1 MARTISKN
9 PRRWERLLMV
19 LANGG
24 IISKEQIG
32 ATMQYDAMYRIS
44 TEMWW
49 LKKQGAIVK
58 THKTGREVSGYELVN
73 VKEMVKVLKDRGFA
87 PLELVAVKTKPAKAA
102 AKPAAKPVTKT
113 KIKTVTKTKTK
124 TKSKPVQSMD
134 ELKVTEVTE
143 QVTEVS
149 TDEVLEITE

>member
-1 MARTISKN
+1 MAARKE

-49 LKKQGAIVK
+49 LKVQGAVVK
-58 THKTGREVSGYELVN
+58 THKTGRTVSGYELVN

-87 PLELVAVKTKPAKAA
+87 PLDLVAVKTKPVKSVVAKVTKPK
-102 AKPAAKPVTKT
+102 AKTVKAKPVK
-113 KIKTVTKTKTK
+113 
-124 TKSKPVQSMD
+124 SMD
-134 ELKVTEVTE
+134 ELKTQATEVTE

-149 TDEVLEITE
+149 TDDVVEITE

>member
-24 IISKEQIG
+24 VISKEQIG
-32 ATMQYDAMYRIS
+32 ATMQYDAVYRLS

-49 LKKQGAIVK
+49 LKKQGAV
-58 THKTGREVSGYELVN
+58 GREVTGYELVN
-73 VKEMVKVLKDRGFA
+73 VKEMIKLLKDRGFA
-87 PLELVAVKTKPAKAA
+87 PLELVAVKSKP
-102 AKPAAKPVTKT
+102 AKPAAKPVA
-113 KIKTVTKTKTK
+113 KTKTK
-124 TKSKPVQSMD
+124 TVAKTKTKPVQSMD

-149 TDEVLEITE
+149 TNEVLEITE

>member
-24 IISKEQIG
+24 VISKEQIG

-44 TEMWW
+44 TEMWA
-49 LKKQGAIVK
+49 LKVQGAIVK
-58 THKTGREVSGYELVN
+58 THKTGREVTGYELVN
-73 VKEMVKVLKDRGFA
+73 VKEMIKLLKDLGFA
-87 PLELVAVKTKPAKAA
+87 PLELVAVKSKPAKV
-102 AKPAAKPVTKT
+102 AAKPVAKP
-113 KIKTVTKTKTK
+113 KTKTVAK
-124 TKSKPVQSMD
+124 TKTKPVQSMD

>member
-24 IISKEQIG
+24 VISKEQIG
-32 ATMQYDAMYRIS
+32 ATMQYDAVYRLS

-49 LKKQGAIVK
+49 LKKQGAVVK
-58 THKTGREVSGYELVN
+58 THKTGREVTGYELVN
-73 VKEMVKVLKDRGFA
+73 VKEMIKVLKDRGFA
-87 PLELVAVKTKPAKAA
+87 PLPLVAVKSKPAKV
-102 AKPAAKPVTKT
+102 AAKPVAKTKT
-113 KIKTVTKTKTK
+113 KTVAKTKTKTK
-124 TKSKPVQSMD
+124 TKPVKSMD

>member
-1 MARTISKN
+1 MAARKE

-49 LKKQGAIVK
+49 LKVQGAVVK
-58 THKTGREVSGYELVN
+58 THKTGRTVSGYELVN
-73 VKEMVKVLKDRGFA
+73 VKEMIKVLKDRGFA
-87 PLELVAVKTKPAKAA
+87 PLELVAVKSKPVKAVVAKVTKPKAKTV
-102 AKPAAKPVTKT
+102 KAKPVK
-113 KIKTVTKTKTK
+113 
-124 TKSKPVQSMD
+124 SMD
-134 ELKVTEVTE
+134 ELKTQATEVTE

-149 TDEVLEITE
+149 TDDVVEITE

>member
-24 IISKEQIG
+24 VISKEQIG
-32 ATMQYDAMYRIS
+32 ATMQYDAVYRLS

-49 LKKQGAIVK
+49 LKKQGAVVK

-73 VKEMVKVLKDRGFA
+73 VKEMIKLLKDRGFA
-87 PLELVAVKTKPAKAA
+87 PLELVAVKSKP
-102 AKPAAKPVTKT
+102 AKPAAKPVA
-113 KIKTVTKTKTK
+113 KTKTK
-124 TKSKPVQSMD
+124 TVAKTKTKPVKSMD

>member
-24 IISKEQIG
+24 VISKEQIG
-32 ATMQYDAMYRIS
+32 ATMQYDAVYRLS

-49 LKKQGAIVK
+49 LKKQGAVVK

-73 VKEMVKVLKDRGFA
+73 VKEMIKLLKDRGFA
-87 PLELVAVKTKPAKAA
+87 PLELVAVKSKPAKV
-102 AKPAAKPVTKT
+102 AAKPVA
-113 KIKTVTKTKTK
+113 KTKTK
-124 TKSKPVQSMD
+124 TVAKTKTKPVQSMD

-149 TDEVLEITE
+149 TNEVLEITE

>member
-24 IISKEQIG
+24 VISKEQIG
-32 ATMQYDAMYRIS
+32 ATMQYDAVYRLS

-49 LKKQGAIVK
+49 LKKQGAVVK

-73 VKEMVKVLKDRGFA
+73 VKEMIKLLKDRGFA
-87 PLELVAVKTKPAKAA
+87 PLELVAVKSKP
-102 AKPAAKPVTKT
+102 AKPAAKPVA
-113 KIKTVTKTKTK
+113 KTKTK
-124 TKSKPVQSMD
+124 TVAKTKTKPVQSMD

>member
-1 MARTISKN
+1 MAARKE

-49 LKKQGAIVK
+49 LKVQGAVVK
-58 THKTGREVSGYELVN
+58 THKTGRTVSGYELVN
-73 VKEMVKVLKDRGFA
+73 VKEMIKVLKDRGFA
-87 PLELVAVKTKPAKAA
+87 PLPLVAVESKPVVAVKAKVAKTKTVKTKPVK
-102 AKPAAKPVTKT
+102 
-113 KIKTVTKTKTK
+113 
-124 TKSKPVQSMD
+124 SMD
-134 ELKVTEVTE
+134 ELKSETTQVTE

-149 TDEVLEITE
+149 TDDVVEITD

>member
-1 MARTISKN
+1 MAARKE

-24 IISKEQIG
+24 IITKEQIG

-49 LKKQGAIVK
+49 LKKQGAVVK
-58 THKTGREVSGYELVN
+58 THRSGRAVVGYELMN
-73 VKEMVKVLKDRGFA
+73 VKEMVKVLKDRGFS
-87 PLELVAVKTKPAKAA
+87 PLELVAVKTKTTKTV
-102 AKPAAKPVTKT
+102 AKPAAKTKT
-113 KIKTVTKTKTK
+113 K
-124 TKSKPVQSMD
+124 PVKSMD
-134 ELKVTEVTE
+134 ELKTQSTEVTE

-149 TDEVLEITE
+149 ADDVVEITE

>member
-1 MARTISKN
+1 MARTISAN

-24 IISKEQIG
+24 VISKEQIG
-32 ATMQYDAMYRIS
+32 ATMQYDAVYRLS

-49 LKKQGAIVK
+49 LKKQGAVVK
-58 THKTGREVSGYELVN
+58 THKTGREVTGYELVN
-73 VKEMVKVLKDRGFA
+73 VKEMVKVLKDRGFS
-87 PLELVAVKTKPAKAA
+87 PLELVAVKSKPAKAVT
-102 AKPAAKPVTKT
+102 KPAAKPVAK
-113 KIKTVTKTKTK
+113 TKTKTVAK

-134 ELKVTEVTE
+134 ELKVAEVTE

-149 TDEVLEITE
+149 TDDVVEITE

>member
-24 IISKEQIG
+24 VISKEQIG
-32 ATMQYDAMYRIS
+32 ATMQYDAVYRLS

-49 LKKQGAIVK
+49 LKKQGAVVK

-73 VKEMVKVLKDRGFA
+73 VKEMIKLLKDRGFA
-87 PLELVAVKTKPAKAA
+87 PLELVAVKSKPAKV
-102 AKPAAKPVTKT
+102 AAKPVA
-113 KIKTVTKTKTK
+113 KTKTK
-124 TKSKPVQSMD
+124 TVAKTKTKPVQSMD

-143 QVTEVS
+143 QVTKVS

>member
-24 IISKEQIG
+24 VISKEQIG
-32 ATMQYDAMYRIS
+32 VTMQYDAVYRLS

-49 LKKQGAIVK
+49 LKKQGAVVK
-58 THKTGREVSGYELVN
+58 THKTGREVTGYELVN
-73 VKEMVKVLKDRGFA
+73 VKEMIKVLKDRGFA
-87 PLELVAVKTKPAKAA
+87 PLPLVAVKSKPAKV
-102 AKPAAKPVTKT
+102 AAKPVA
-113 KIKTVTKTKTK
+113 KTKTK
-124 TKSKPVQSMD
+124 TVAKTKTKPVKSMD

>member
-24 IISKEQIG
+24 VISKEQIG

-49 LKKQGAIVK
+49 LKKQGAVVK
-58 THKTGREVSGYELVN
+58 THKTGREVTGYELVN
-73 VKEMVKVLKDRGFA
+73 VKEMIKVLKDRGFA
-87 PLELVAVKTKPAKAA
+87 PLELVAVKSKPAKV
-102 AKPAAKPVTKT
+102 AAKPVAKP
-113 KIKTVTKTKTK
+113 KTKTVAK
-124 TKSKPVQSMD
+124 TKTKPVQSMD

>member
-1 MARTISKN
+1 MAARKE

-49 LKKQGAIVK
+49 LKVQGAVVK
-58 THKTGREVSGYELVN
+58 THKTGRTVSGYELIN
-73 VKEMVKVLKDRGFA
+73 VKEMIKVLKDRGFA
-87 PLELVAVKTKPAKAA
+87 PLELVAVKSKPVKAVVAKVTKPKAKTV
-102 AKPAAKPVTKT
+102 KAKPVK
-113 KIKTVTKTKTK
+113 
-124 TKSKPVQSMD
+124 SMD
-134 ELKVTEVTE
+134 ELKTETTEVTE
-143 QVTEVS
+143 EVIEVS
-149 TDEVLEITE
+149 TDDVVEVIG

>member
-1 MARTISKN
+1 MAARKE

-49 LKKQGAIVK
+49 LKVQGAVVK
-58 THKTGREVSGYELVN
+58 THKNGRAVSGYELVN
-73 VKEMVKVLKDRGFA
+73 VKEMIKVLKDRGFA
-87 PLELVAVKTKPAKAA
+87 PLELVTVKSKPVVAVKAKVAKTKTVKTKPVK
-102 AKPAAKPVTKT
+102 
-113 KIKTVTKTKTK
+113 
-124 TKSKPVQSMD
+124 SMD
-134 ELKVTEVTE
+134 ELKAETTQVTE

-149 TDEVLEITE
+149 TDDVVEITD

>member
-24 IISKEQIG
+24 VISKEQIG
-32 ATMQYDAMYRIS
+32 ATMQYDAMCRIS
-44 TEMWW
+44 TEMWA
-49 LKKQGAIVK
+49 LKVQGAIVK
-58 THKTGREVSGYELVN
+58 THKTGREVTGYELVN
-73 VKEMVKVLKDRGFA
+73 VKEMIKLLKDRGFA
-87 PLELVAVKTKPAKAA
+87 PLELVAVKSKPAKV
-102 AKPAAKPVTKT
+102 AAKPVAKP
-113 KIKTVTKTKTK
+113 KTKTVAK
-124 TKSKPVQSMD
+124 TKTKPVQSMD

>member
-1 MARTISKN
+1 MAARKE

-49 LKKQGAIVK
+49 LKVQGAVVK
-58 THKTGREVSGYELVN
+58 THKTGRTVSGYELIN
-73 VKEMVKVLKDRGFA
+73 VKEMIKVLKDRGFA
-87 PLELVAVKTKPAKAA
+87 PLELVAVKSKPVKTVVAKVTKPKAKTV
-102 AKPAAKPVTKT
+102 KAKPVK
-113 KIKTVTKTKTK
+113 
-124 TKSKPVQSMD
+124 SMD
-134 ELKVTEVTE
+134 ELKTETTEVTE
-143 QVTEVS
+143 EVIEVS
-149 TDEVLEITE
+149 TDDVVEITG

>member
-1 MARTISKN
+1 MAARKE

-49 LKKQGAIVK
+49 LKVQGAVVK
-58 THKTGREVSGYELVN
+58 THKTGRTVSGYELVN
-73 VKEMVKVLKDRGFA
+73 VKEMLKVLKDRGFA
-87 PLELVAVKTKPAKAA
+87 PLDLVAVKVKPVKAVVAKVTKPKAKTV
-102 AKPAAKPVTKT
+102 KAKPVK
-113 KIKTVTKTKTK
+113 
-124 TKSKPVQSMD
+124 SMD
-134 ELKVTEVTE
+134 ELKTQTTEVTE

-149 TDEVLEITE
+149 IDDVVEITE

>member
-1 MARTISKN
+1 MAARKE

-49 LKKQGAIVK
+49 LKVQGAVVK
-58 THKTGREVSGYELVN
+58 THKTGRTVSGYELVN
-73 VKEMVKVLKDRGFA
+73 VKEMIKVLKDRGFA
-87 PLELVAVKTKPAKAA
+87 PLELVAVKS
-102 AKPAAKPVTKT
+102 KPVVAVKA
-113 KIKTVTKTKTK
+113 KVAKTKTVK
-124 TKSKPVQSMD
+124 TKPVKSMD
-134 ELKVTEVTE
+134 ELKSETTQVTE

-149 TDEVLEITE
+149 TDDVVEITD

>member
-1 MARTISKN
+1 MAARKE

-49 LKKQGAIVK
+49 LKVQGAVVK
-58 THKTGREVSGYELVN
+58 THKTGRTVSGYELIN
-73 VKEMVKVLKDRGFA
+73 VKEMIKVLKDRGFA
-87 PLELVAVKTKPAKAA
+87 PLELVAVK
-102 AKPAAKPVTKT
+102 
-113 KIKTVTKTKTK
+113 
-124 TKSKPVQSMD
+124 SKPVKTVVAKVTKPKAKTVKVKPVKSMD
-134 ELKVTEVTE
+134 ELKTKTTEVTE
-143 QVTEVS
+143 EVTEVS
-149 TDEVLEITE
+149 TDDVVEVIG

>member
-24 IISKEQIG
+24 VISKEQIG
-32 ATMQYDAMYRIS
+32 ATMQYDAVYRLS

-49 LKKQGAIVK
+49 LKKQGAVVK
-58 THKTGREVSGYELVN
+58 THKTGREVTGYELVN
-73 VKEMVKVLKDRGFA
+73 VKEMIKVLKDRGFA
-87 PLELVAVKTKPAKAA
+87 PLPLVAVKSKPAKV
-102 AKPAAKPVTKT
+102 AAKPVA
-113 KIKTVTKTKTK
+113 KTKTK
-124 TKSKPVQSMD
+124 TVAKTKTKPVKSMD

-143 QVTEVS
+143 QVAEVS
-149 TDEVLEITE
+149 TNDVVEITE

>member
-24 IISKEQIG
+24 VISKEQIG
-32 ATMQYDAMYRIS
+32 ATMQYDAVYRLS

-49 LKKQGAIVK
+49 LKKQGAVVK

-73 VKEMVKVLKDRGFA
+73 VKEMIKLLKDRGFA
-87 PLELVAVKTKPAKAA
+87 PLELVAVKSKPAKV
-102 AKPAAKPVTKT
+102 AAKPVA
-113 KIKTVTKTKTK
+113 KTKTK
-124 TKSKPVQSMD
+124 TVAKTKTKPVQSMD

-143 QVTEVS
+143 QVAEVS
-149 TDEVLEITE
+149 TNDVVEITE

>member
-24 IISKEQIG
+24 VISKEQIG
-32 ATMQYDAMYRIS
+32 ATMQYDAVYRLS

-49 LKKQGAIVK
+49 LKKQGAVVK

-73 VKEMVKVLKDRGFA
+73 VKEMIKLLKDRGFA
-87 PLELVAVKTKPAKAA
+87 PLELVAVKSKPAKV
-102 AKPAAKPVTKT
+102 AAKPVA
-113 KIKTVTKTKTK
+113 KTKTK
-124 TKSKPVQSMD
+124 TVAKTKTKPVKSMD

>member
-24 IISKEQIG
+24 VISKEQIG
-32 ATMQYDAMYRIS
+32 ATMQYDAVYRLS

-49 LKKQGAIVK
+49 LKKQGAVVK

-73 VKEMVKVLKDRGFA
+73 VKEMIKLLKDRGFA
-87 PLELVAVKTKPAKAA
+87 PLELVAVKSKP
-102 AKPAAKPVTKT
+102 AKPAAKPVA
-113 KIKTVTKTKTK
+113 KTKTK
-124 TKSKPVQSMD
+124 TVAKTKTKPVQSMD

-149 TDEVLEITE
+149 TNEVLEITE

>member
-24 IISKEQIG
+24 VISKEQIG
-32 ATMQYDAMYRIS
+32 ATMQYDAVYRLS

-49 LKKQGAIVK
+49 LKKQGAVVK
-58 THKTGREVSGYELVN
+58 THKTGREVTGYELVN
-73 VKEMVKVLKDRGFA
+73 VKEMIKVLKDRGFA
-87 PLELVAVKTKPAKAA
+87 PLPLVAVKSKPAKVAA
-102 AKPAAKPVTKT
+102 TPVA
-113 KIKTVTKTKTK
+113 KTKTK
-124 TKSKPVQSMD
+124 TVAKTKTKPVKSMD

>member
-32 ATMQYDAMYRIS
+32 ATMQYESMYRIS
-44 TEMWW
+44 TEMWA
-49 LKKQGAIVK
+49 LKVQGAIVK
-58 THKTGREVSGYELVN
+58 THKTGREVTGYELVN
-73 VKEMVKVLKDRGFA
+73 VKEMIKLLKDRGFA
-87 PLELVAVKTKPAKAA
+87 PLELVAVKTKPAKTA
-102 AKPAAKPVTKT
+102 AKPTAKPVA
-113 KIKTVTKTKTK
+113 KTKTK
-124 TKSKPVQSMD
+124 TVAKTKTKPVQSMD

-143 QVTEVS
+143 QVAEVS
-149 TDEVLEITE
+149 TNDVVEITE

>member
-1 MARTISKN
+1 MAARKE

-49 LKKQGAIVK
+49 LKVQGAVVK
-58 THKTGREVSGYELVN
+58 THKTGRTVSGYELVN
-73 VKEMVKVLKDRGFA
+73 VKEMLKVLKDRGFA
-87 PLELVAVKTKPAKAA
+87 PLELVAVKSKPVKAVVAKVTKPKAKTV
-102 AKPAAKPVTKT
+102 KAKPVK
-113 KIKTVTKTKTK
+113 
-124 TKSKPVQSMD
+124 SMD
-134 ELKVTEVTE
+134 ELKTQATEVTE

-149 TDEVLEITE
+149 TDDVVEITE

>member
-24 IISKEQIG
+24 VISKEQIG

-49 LKKQGAIVK
+49 LKKQGAVVK
-58 THKTGREVSGYELVN
+58 THKTGREVTGYELVN
-73 VKEMVKVLKDRGFA
+73 VKEMIKVLKDRGFA
-87 PLELVAVKTKPAKAA
+87 PLPLVAVKSKPAKV
-102 AKPAAKPVTKT
+102 AAKPVAKTKT
-113 KIKTVTKTKTK
+113 KTVAKTKTKTK
-124 TKSKPVQSMD
+124 TKPVKSMD

>member
-19 LANGG
+19 LVNGG
-24 IISKEQIG
+24 SISKEQIG
-32 ATMQYDAMYRIS
+32 ATMQYDAVYRLS

-49 LKKQGAIVK
+49 LKKQGAVVK
-58 THKTGREVSGYELVN
+58 THKTGREVTGYELIN
-73 VKEMVKVLKDRGFA
+73 VKEMIKVLKDRGFA
-87 PLELVAVKTKPAKAA
+87 PLPLVAVKSKPAKV
-102 AKPAAKPVTKT
+102 AAKPVA
-113 KIKTVTKTKTK
+113 KTKTK
-124 TKSKPVQSMD
+124 TVAKTKTKPVKSMD

-149 TDEVLEITE
+149 TDDVVEITE

>member
-24 IISKEQIG
+24 VISKEQIG

-87 PLELVAVKTKPAKAA
+87 PLPLVAVKSKPAKV
-102 AKPAAKPVTKT
+102 AAKPVA
-113 KIKTVTKTKTK
+113 KTKTK
-124 TKSKPVQSMD
+124 TVAKTKTKPVKSMD

-149 TDEVLEITE
+149 TDDVVEITE

>member
-24 IISKEQIG
+24 VISKEQIG
-32 ATMQYDAMYRIS
+32 ATMQYDAVYRLS

-49 LKKQGAIVK
+49 LKKQGAVVK
-58 THKTGREVSGYELVN
+58 THKTGREVTGYELVN
-73 VKEMVKVLKDRGFA
+73 VKEMIKVLKDRGFA
-87 PLELVAVKTKPAKAA
+87 PLPLVAVKSKPAKV
-102 AKPAAKPVTKT
+102 AAKPVA
-113 KIKTVTKTKTK
+113 KTKTK
-124 TKSKPVQSMD
+124 TVAKTKTKPVQSMD

>member
-24 IISKEQIG
+24 VISKEQIG
-32 ATMQYDAMYRIS
+32 ATMQYDAVYRLS

-49 LKKQGAIVK
+49 LKKQGAVVK
-58 THKTGREVSGYELVN
+58 THKTGREVTGYELVN
-73 VKEMVKVLKDRGFA
+73 VKEMIKVLKDRGFA
-87 PLELVAVKTKPAKAA
+87 PLPLVAVKSKP
-102 AKPAAKPVTKT
+102 AKPAAKPVA
-113 KIKTVTKTKTK
+113 KTKTK
-124 TKSKPVQSMD
+124 TVAKTKTKPVQSMD